1 MSGKSRA
8 VTFSGLIK
16 AGRLESPPALPT
28 GLPADRTTYYDVEP
42 EPDPQVEPPNPTP
55 AAPIA
60 TLLNPAETREPAEPE
75 AADGVVTELDPN
87 LIDDSPYQ
95 PEDEEGDRYAPVG
108 LAELAS
114 AFAKAGQTT
123 PIRVRRRPGGRF
135 EIIAGHRRVRA
146 ARLRGMHVKAIIC
159 TMTDREAALSVM
171 ADNAGV
177 KGKSDYQK
185 AKLYKAALDQ
195 GYAAKYEDV
204 AAIFA
209 TSKASITKRLSMM
222 RLPAPI
228 LALLNAE
235 PKLFGA
241 TTAGVLHELLAEHP
255 EHVDLITQAVER
267 LKEPGVTENSIKP
280 WVSQMIA
287 AKLSGPAPVD
297 DERMNTRVITDS
309 KKRSLYTARLRG
321 RVVTIRLNGTAIDP
335 QQVLD
340 RLAEVL
346 ETDPK
351 LVSTDEK

>member
-1 MSGKSRA
+1 MKQ
-8 VTFSGLIK
+8 
-16 AGRLESPPALPT
+16 GRLESPPALPT
-28 GLPADRTTYYDVEP
+28 GIPADRTTYYDVEP
-42 EPDPQVEPPNPTP
+42 DPGPQIDPLGTSPTDAAVTLPEAANNPE
-55 AAPIA
+55 
-60 TLLNPAETREPAEPE
+60 LAEPE
-75 AADGVVTELDPN
+75 VADGVVTELSPD

-108 LAELAS
+108 IAELAS
-114 AFAKAGQTT
+114 AFATAGQTT
-123 PIRVRRRPGGRF
+123 PIRARRRPGGRF

-146 ARLRGMHVKAIIC
+146 ARLRGMRVKAIIC
-159 TMTDREAALSVM
+159 TMTDREAALAVM

-177 KGKSDYQK
+177 KGKTDYQK

-195 GYAAKYEDV
+195 GYAVKYEEV

-228 LALLNAE
+228 LALLNAD

-241 TTAGVLHELLAEHP
+241 TTAGVLHDLLAEHP
-255 EHVDLITQAVER
+255 EHVELITQAVER

-346 ETDPK
+346 ETDAK